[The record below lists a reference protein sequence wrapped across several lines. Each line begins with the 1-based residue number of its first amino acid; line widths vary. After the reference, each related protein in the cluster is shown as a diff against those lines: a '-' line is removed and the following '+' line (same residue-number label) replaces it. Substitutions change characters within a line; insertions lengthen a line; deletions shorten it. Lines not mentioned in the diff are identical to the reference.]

1 MAAQLLMALL
11 LCYLNFIDKNN
22 AMDKEIQLIQFQLRE
37 VYDGNPWYGRPLMSI
52 LHQATTLEAWNKQV
66 SSGHTN
72 LVLLRHMINWRL
84 FTISRLEEEANKNT
98 NYFDDNNWRIILN
111 ATKENWLDAMNDL
124 AVSQKR
130 LLHLLIMA
138 SDGILDNEVPGR
150 SYDYRYLLYGII
162 QHDIY
167 HIGQIMISIKED

>member
-1 MAAQLLMALL
+1 
-11 LCYLNFIDKNN
+11 
-22 AMDKEIQLIQFQLRE
+22 
-37 VYDGNPWYGRPLMSI
+37 MSI
-52 LHQATTLEAWNKQV
+52 LHQATTLDAWNKQV

-84 FTISRLEEEANKNT
+84 FTISRLEEDANEHT
-98 NYFDDNNWRIILN
+98 NYFDNNNWRIILN

-130 LLHLLIMA
+130 LLHLLSMA
-138 SDGILDNEVPGR
+138 SDGILDNDVPGR
-150 SYDYRYLLYGII
+150 RYDYRYLLYGII